1 MTANRADTVGYN
13 EHAFYMDI
21 RTRGITAP
29 GVRTSG
35 VWLGAAILAIA
46 MTWPLARGLGHLGRT
61 ANSGDARFAVWNV
74 AWVAHALTT
83 NPWRVYD
90 ANIFHPHRNALAFSE
105 ANLGAGLLAVPA
117 WAITHNP
124 YAAFNVVVL
133 FSFAASVVTTFYL
146 VRYLTGDSRAGWVA
160 GVLYA
165 FCPYLFAHTPHIQLL
180 MAAGIPLSM
189 LMLHRLVDA
198 PSAGRGV
205 LLGLAL
211 AAQAL
216 SCAYYGIFAGLMVGF
231 ATLYYSWS
239 RRSFASARYWIAIAT
254 GAVVSIGIVVP
265 FFIPYLNIQQ
275 ETGFA
280 RTLDDARMFAAS
292 WRSYLASAALL
303 HRWMLPRLEAM
314 GGWGGEPLFPGFAAL
329 LLAAGGVASIA
340 KQTAADRPHTRL
352 SRDTETAVL
361 YAALG
366 ALAFW
371 TSLGPGA
378 GLYTILYEAIPVFSF
393 LRAPGRTGI
402 VVMLSIAVLAAFGV
416 RALTGR
422 ATGRA
427 ATLTTA
433 AIFSVVLIDLA
444 QVPFDW
450 RPAAPFPAAYR
461 TLAGMPRGAVV
472 EFPFYHQR
480 IDFHIHT
487 RYMLSSTVHWQPLV
501 NGYSDHTPAE
511 FRTTAVRLASFPSR
525 DAFDVMREKRVRYIV
540 IHYNLY
546 DRVSA
551 ADVSRKLQDFAEF
564 VKPVANEDGVSIYE
578 VTGFPR
584 DTGRTHRLWARA

>member
-1 MTANRADTVGYN
+1 MDLRA
-13 EHAFYMDI
+13 
-21 RTRGITAP
+21 RGITGP

-46 MTWPLARGLGHLGRT
+46 MTWPLAAGLGHLGRT
-61 ANSGDARFAVWNV
+61 ENSGDARFAVWNV

-83 NPWRVYD
+83 NPSRVYD

-117 WAITHNP
+117 WSVTRNP

-146 VRYLTGDSRAGWVA
+146 VRYLTGDSRAALVA

-165 FCPYLFAHTPHIQLL
+165 FCPYLFAHTAHIQLL

-198 PSAGRGV
+198 PSVGRGV
-205 LLGLAL
+205 LLGVTL

-231 ATLYYSWS
+231 ATLFYAWS
-239 RRSFASARYWIAIAT
+239 RRSLTSSRYWIAIVT
-254 GAVVSIGIVVP
+254 GALVSIGIVAP

-280 RTLDDARMFAAS
+280 RTLEDARMHAAN
-292 WRSYLASAALL
+292 WRSYLTSAALL

-314 GGWGGEPLFPGFAAL
+314 GGWGGDVLFPGFVAL
-329 LLAAGGVASIA
+329 LLAGGGVAAIA
-340 KQTAADRPHTRL
+340 TLPAADRPHARL
-352 SRDTETAVL
+352 SRDSETAVV

-371 TSLGPGA
+371 TSLGPDA
-378 GLYTILYEAIPVFSF
+378 GLYTVLYEAIPVFSF

-402 VVMLSIAVLAAFGV
+402 VVTLSIAVLAAFGV
-416 RALTGR
+416 RGLTR
-422 ATGRA
+422 RVTGRA
-427 ATLTTA
+427 AIVIA
-433 AIFSVVLIDLA
+433 AGILSIALIDLA

-450 RPAAPFPAAYR
+450 RPAKPFPSVYGV
-461 TLAGMPRGAVV
+461 LARMPRGPVV
-472 EFPFYHQR
+472 EFPFYHRR

-487 RYMLSSTVHWQPLV
+487 RYMLNSTTHWQPLV

-511 FRTTAVRLASFPSR
+511 FRTMAVRLASFPSR
-525 DAFDVMREKRVRYIV
+525 DAFDAMREKRVRYIV
-540 IHYNLY
+540 IHRNLY
-546 DRVSA
+546 DRASA
-551 ADVSRKLQDFAEF
+551 ADVERKLQDFSEF
-564 VKPVANEDGVSIYE
+564 VKPVAEDDAIRIYE

-584 DTGRTHRLWARA
+584 